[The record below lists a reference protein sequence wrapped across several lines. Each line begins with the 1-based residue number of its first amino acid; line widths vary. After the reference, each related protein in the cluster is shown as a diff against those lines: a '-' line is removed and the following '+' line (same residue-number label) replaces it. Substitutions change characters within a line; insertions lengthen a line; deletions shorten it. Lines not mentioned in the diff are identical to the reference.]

1 MSRNNRF
8 TTPQRPPRVDLG
20 RGYQPKPQGPQGGY
34 QLTGQGAPA
43 KPTPP
48 NKDTAGKK

>member
-1 MSRNNRF
+1 MSRNSRF
-8 TTPQRPPRVDLG
+8 TTPKRPPRVDLV

-34 QLTGQGAPA
+34 QPTGQGAPA
-43 KPTPP
+43 KPAPP